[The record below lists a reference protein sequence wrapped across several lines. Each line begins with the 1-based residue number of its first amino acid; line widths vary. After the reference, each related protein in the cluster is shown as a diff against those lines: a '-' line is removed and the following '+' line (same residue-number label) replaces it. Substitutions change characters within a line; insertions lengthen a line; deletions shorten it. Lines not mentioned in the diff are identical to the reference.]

1 MTNQLPDE
9 SKLAIRV
16 MAMPAD
22 TNATGDI
29 FGGWLMSQVDIAG
42 SLVARRHA
50 QGRVA
55 TVAVNSFEFHQP
67 VFVGDV
73 ISCYTEITR
82 VGHTSLTVNVRAYA
96 ERQQETRQREAELQQ
111 AADQAGAASTP
122 SQADQKKAARK
133 AVQDAEKD
141 LEEARQV
148 REGDRKGTASGGSRL
163 TPEYLERVREAE
175 AEVDRA
181 RQQAK

>member
-1 MTNQLPDE
+1 
-9 SKLAIRV
+9 

-22 TNATGDI
+22 TNAAGDI

-50 QGRVA
+50 QGRVV

-82 VGHTSLTVNVRAYA
+82 IGRTSLTINVRAYA
-96 ERQQETRQREAELQQ
+96 ERLQEPHEVILATEADL
-111 AADQAGAASTP
+111 TYV
-122 SQADQKKAARK
+122 
-133 AVQDAEKD
+133 AVDENRRPKP
-141 LEEARQV
+141 L
-148 REGDRKGTASGGSRL
+148 
-163 TPEYLERVREAE
+163 P
-175 AEVDRA
+175 
-181 RQQAK
+181 